1 MLKEE
6 IKEYLKKRLD
16 GIYAEMD
23 EDPSQKLIGMVEGVN
38 QELEGVIS
46 PLVDTIAARRGSLER
61 EAIEI
66 RRLLKELDS

>member
-23 EDPSQKLIGMVEGVN
+23 EDPSQKLMGMVEGVN